1 MRAYWTLVRRELGA
15 QFFSW
20 TGYVIIGA
28 VLFLIGYSFANLLLA
43 LNGEAT
49 DRPITEV
56 FYGTMYFWLI
66 VIVAAPV
73 ITMRSFALEKYS
85 GTFET
90 LMTTPVSDI
99 QVVLAK
105 FTGAMLFYILMWLP
119 LLGCLFVV
127 RYYSTDPTV
136 MDGGTVGA
144 TFLGIFLLGALYM
157 SLGCF
162 ASSITR
168 SQINAAMISFVVGI
182 AIFLLSFISLSLSAQ
197 GGWRAELFA
206 HLGLIEHM
214 QDFARGIIDTRPIVL
229 YLSLTLF
236 FLFLTF
242 KVVESRR
249 WK

>member
-1 MRAYWTLVRRELGA
+1 MQAYWTLVRREMGA
-15 QFFSW
+15 HFFSW
-20 TGYVIIGA
+20 TGYVIIAA

-43 LNGEAT
+43 LNAQAT

-66 VIVAAPV
+66 VIIAAPV

-90 LMTTPVSDI
+90 LMTTPVSDF

-105 FTGAMLFYILMWLP
+105 FTGAMLFYVLMWLP

-127 RYYSTDPTV
+127 RYYSNDPTV
-136 MDGGTVGA
+136 LDGGAVAA
-144 TFLGIFLLGALYM
+144 TFLGIFLLGGLYM

-168 SQINAAMISFVVGI
+168 SQIIAAMISFAVGV
-182 AIFLLSFISLSLSAQ
+182 AIFLLSFISLSMSGQ
-197 GGWRAELFA
+197 GGLRAQIFT

-214 QDFARGIIDTRPIVL
+214 QDFARGVIDTRPVVF
-229 YLSLTLF
+229 YLSLTIF
-236 FLFLTF
+236 FLFLTL